1 MKIFLKKHIDK
12 CAKREYNQTEER
24 NMRILGGERVR
35 IAEYNEPAA
44 KNIARII
51 KDKGLKQTYVAFK
64 AGYTT
69 QELSDM
75 LNGRKLIKV
84 CDIPRIA
91 KVLGVKSDDI
101 YEAGR
106 EEVERDD

>member
-1 MKIFLKKHIDK
+1 MTIKELNSPFD
-12 CAKREYNQTEER
+12 
-24 NMRILGGERVR
+24 LG
-35 IAEYNEPAA
+35 
-44 KNIARII
+44 IARII
-51 KDKGLKQTYVAFK
+51 KDKGLKRVYVASE

-69 QELSDM
+69 QEFSDM

-106 EEVERDD
+106 KEVG